1 MVVKCFNRVSALKF
15 LTEENPNFTLV
26 HYNWTVGGDF
36 YSLFL
41 CITTQGP
48 LASLSL
54 LLRYYHWFAMVKLSV
69 SFHLYCKGLICI
81 LFTVTVVLFLM
92 TRLLSRI
99 RLISSCVLLRQIFFE
114 SIFSRSQK
122 NLFFCWNTKSRWKD
136 FYNSWCNFSENKNC
150 CFWKWLVSGN
160 WLKYRLNLVWLHDC
174 GQSLSRV
181 TIAGGL
187 SLVSDSRD
195 RQFWKIEKV
204 ASNKFNN
211 RPISLWIISQSRQ
224 WF

>member
-1 MVVKCFNRVSALKF
+1 MKPKMQTLWFSFSQSNCNSYSPLIFSSPQLAPFQSISEMVVKCFNRVSALKF

-41 CITTQGP
+41 CITTEGP

-81 LFTVTVVLFLM
+81 LITVAVVLFLM

-122 NLFFCWNTKSRWKD
+122 NLFCRKTKSRWKD
-136 FYNSWCNFSENKNC
+136 FYNSWCNLVKIKFVVFENGSYPEIGWNI
-150 CFWKWLVSGN
+150 
-160 WLKYRLNLVWLHDC
+160 D
-174 GQSLSRV
+174 
-181 TIAGGL
+181 
-187 SLVSDSRD
+187 
-195 RQFWKIEKV
+195 
-204 ASNKFNN
+204 
-211 RPISLWIISQSRQ
+211 
-224 WF
+224 